1 MLLGCFYQLS
11 YEAQCQKQSREWS
24 SFPRGKVWETWVTCA
39 VYNLPVVLIVFYKGN
54 HNSIFFTQTKVIG
67 PWKQIGVW
75 QRIINVIY
83 GLSTCIFFP
92 SQRYTS
98 CSGHEEVCQLL
109 LKQGGDVNAPTRS
122 GKVSSP
128 HRAAYSGHM
137 SVINLLIKYG
147 ADPRLCDS
155 DGPFHKV
162 IMKLLWFEMNV
173 GQSGSI

>member
-1 MLLGCFYQLS
+1 MKLNVRSRAESGLHFHAGKFEKHGSLVQFTTYQLF
-11 YEAQCQKQSREWS
+11 WL
-24 SFPRGKVWETWVTCA
+24 SFVKEIIT
-39 VYNLPVVLIVFYKGN
+39 VF
-54 HNSIFFTQTKVIG
+54 FFTQTKVIG
-67 PWKQIGVW
+67 SWKQIGVW

-92 SQRYTS
+92 SQHYTS

-109 LKQGGDVNAPTRS
+109 LKQGGDVNAQTRS
-122 GKVSSP
+122 GKVSLP

-155 DGPFHKV
+155 DGQIPFHKV

>member
-1 MLLGCFYQLS
+1 MN
-11 YEAQCQKQSREWS
+11 AQ
-24 SFPRGKVWETWVTCA
+24 
-39 VYNLPVVLIVFYKGN
+39 
-54 HNSIFFTQTKVIG
+54 
-67 PWKQIGVW
+67 
-75 QRIINVIY
+75 
-83 GLSTCIFFP
+83 
-92 SQRYTS
+92 
-98 CSGHEEVCQLL
+98 
-109 LKQGGDVNAPTRS
+109 TRS

-137 SVINLLIKYG
+137 SVINLHG